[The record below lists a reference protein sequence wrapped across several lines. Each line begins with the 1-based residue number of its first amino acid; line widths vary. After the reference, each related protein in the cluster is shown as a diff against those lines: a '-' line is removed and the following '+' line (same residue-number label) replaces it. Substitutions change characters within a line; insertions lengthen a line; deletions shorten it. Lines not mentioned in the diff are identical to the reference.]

1 MPSSAKGVVVPAFLI
16 IRLRARAGFHR
27 RMSASRDLSIWVR
40 EEHSKTAE
48 TLDDA
53 IKLFTE

>member
-16 IRLRARAGFHR
+16 VRLRARAGFHR
-27 RMSASRDLSIWVR
+27 RMMAANPGHWIR
-40 EEHSKTAE
+40 EEHRKTAE